1 MLLQAVGGRMT
12 KVQSPI
18 AVASFGLGLDGAIKP
33 QGKPEA
39 LKRHAAKLARVV
51 KGAPEVLVKVS
62 GSGRKPGQVYAHMTY
77 ITRNGKIDAENERGE
92 KVAGLAELKEAF
104 NEWGFDASGTSTRK
118 RALTVNIVLSMPEG
132 TNSRAVLNAAR
143 EFAHDRF
150 ADNHQYLLA
159 LHTDTRQPHVHLA
172 VKAQGFDLTWVK
184 RSKSDLQEWRE
195 TFAEKMRDQ
204 GVEAEATPRRAR
216 GVVKKARTQPMHH
229 LAKRPRESTVITAH
243 VEQAIREITETPLVP
258 NPWIAAI
265 EAQQRKVREIY
276 RTLHADM
283 RASPEQAA
291 AGAADQLAGFLAK
304 MPPIRTAHQERVQT
318 MEALASQLH
327 EEKGKQYGKT
337 ARSGPLDNGAGG
349 RAPREK

>member
-1 MLLQAVGGRMT
+1 MSRAQPGPLV
-12 KVQSPI
+12 
-18 AVASFGLGLDGAIKP
+18 VASFGLGLDGAIKP
-33 QGKPEA
+33 KRKPEA

-77 ITRNGKIDAENERGE
+77 ITRNGKIEAENERGE

-104 NEWGFDASGTSTRK
+104 HEWGFDASGTSTRK

-132 TNSRAVLNAAR
+132 TEPVAVLNAAR
-143 EFAHDRF
+143 EFAQERF

-159 LHTDTRQPHVHLA
+159 LHTDTKQPHVHLA

-216 GVVKKARTQPMHH
+216 GVVKKARTQSMHH
-229 LAKRPRESTVITAH
+229 LAQRPRESTVIAAQ
-243 VEQAIREITETPLVP
+243 VDQAIRETTGTPAP
-258 NPWIAAI
+258 PKPWEVAI
-265 EAQQRKVREIY
+265 EKQQRKVREIY
-276 RTLHADM
+276 STLQTHMQAE
-283 RASPEQAA
+283 PEPTA
-291 AGAADQLAGFLAK
+291 AGASDRLAGFLAR
-304 MPPIRTAHQERVQT
+304 MPPILTAHQERVQT
-318 MEALASQLH
+318 LEALAA
-327 EEKGKQYGKT
+327 KQRAERGRQDGKT
-337 ARSGPLDNGAGG
+337 ARSGPFGGGAGG
-349 RAPREK
+349 RAPRER

>member
-1 MLLQAVGGRMT
+1 MT
-12 KVQSPI
+12 KAQRSPL

-33 QGKPEA
+33 KRKPEA

-92 KVAGLAELKEAF
+92 KVTGLAELKDAF
-104 NEWGFDASGTSTRK
+104 NEWGFDASGASTRK

-132 TNSRAVLNAAR
+132 TDPGAVLNAAR
-143 EFAHDRF
+143 EFAQERF
-150 ADNHQYLLA
+150 ADNHQYLMA
-159 LHTDTRQPHVHLA
+159 LHTDTKQPHVHLA

-229 LAKRPRESTVITAH
+229 LAQRPRESTVITAQ
-243 VEQAIREITETPLVP
+243 VDQAIREATGAPAAP
-258 NPWIAAI
+258 KPWDVAI

-276 RTLHADM
+276 QALQADM
-283 RASPEQAA
+283 RASPEPAA
-291 AGAADQLAGFLAK
+291 AGASDQLAGFLAR

-318 MEALASQLH
+318 LAALAALQRA
-327 EEKGKQYGKT
+327 EKGRQDGKS
-337 ARSGPLDNGAGG
+337 ARSGPFDDGAGG